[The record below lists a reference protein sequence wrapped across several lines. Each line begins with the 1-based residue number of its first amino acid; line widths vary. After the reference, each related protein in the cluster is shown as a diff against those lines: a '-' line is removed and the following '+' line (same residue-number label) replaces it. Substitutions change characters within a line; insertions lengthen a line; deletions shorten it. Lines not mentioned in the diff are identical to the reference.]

1 VWIPRAELGEWVR
14 VGLVART
21 RGGLV
26 ALRGPSVVVGASFM
40 MVTTAAES
48 SAAPAAPASSVAAT
62 PSAAEAGLPLP
73 SLSADEAVL
82 PRLRA

>member
-1 VWIPRAELGEWVR
+1 MWIPRAELGEWVR
-14 VGLVART
+14 VGLVARPI
-21 RGGLV
+21 GGLV

-48 SAAPAAPASSVAAT
+48 SAAPAAPASVAAT
-62 PSAAEAGLPLP
+62 PSAAEASLPLP

>member
-1 VWIPRAELGEWVR
+1 
-14 VGLVART
+14 
-21 RGGLV
+21 
-26 ALRGPSVVVGASFM
+26 M

>member
-1 VWIPRAELGEWVR
+1 MWIPRAELGDGIR
-14 VGLVART
+14 VGLVARA

-26 ALRGPSVVVGASFM
+26 ALRGPSVVVGASFVRM
-40 MVTTAAES
+40 TAAES

-62 PSAAEAGLPLP
+62 ASAAEPSLPLP